1 MGQRPGARTD
11 VARNALQAKRDAIQN
26 GRAFDETFGP
36 ELTALKQH
44 VNDSFPA
51 KRGDLE
57 EMLDQGADILRF
69 IGYGKK
75 SIQTLDHDGEELQE
89 DTSLDFEKQV
99 YNHRYLDAMAKEIV
113 RVAKSVHLTPELVRF
128 EVRVLEA
135 VIDWAE
141 HNPHNFEWLD
151 ILKTELAERRAGK
164 DTFELPKPAPKK
176 RGPKPKAYHQMLAVA
191 KPEPETTPASFAV
204 PENYEF

>member
-11 VARNALQAKRDAIQN
+11 VARNALQQKRDQIQN
-26 GRAFDETFGP
+26 GRAFDEVFKP
-36 ELTALKQH
+36 EKAVLRQH
-44 VNDSFPA
+44 IRENFPMH
-51 KRGDLE
+51 GDLM
-57 EMLDQGADILRF
+57 EMVDQGADILRS
-69 IGYGKK
+69 IVYGKK
-75 SIQTLDHDGEELQE
+75 SIQTLDHDGEVLQE

-99 YNHRYLDAMAKEIV
+99 YNHRYLDAIAKEIV

-141 HNPHNFEWLD
+141 HNPNNFEWLD

-176 RGPKPKAYHQMLAVA
+176 RGPKPKSYHDLLAKA
-191 KPEPETTPASFAV
+191 AGKPEPTPPPFVV
-204 PENYEF
+204 PENFEL